1 LGLWPLF
8 IPLVIVKKKS
18 KKAHVPEIWAVGGG
32 KGGVGKSVICTLLAS
47 WLARMGHR
55 TILLDADLG
64 GANLHTL
71 LGVKIPPRT
80 LGDFL
85 AKKYDT
91 LEEICFQVEHNLR
104 LISGAS
110 EVLSLANPLY
120 VQKAKIIQHLF
131 KLDCDYVVLDLGAG
145 ASFNVLDFFLV
156 SHRQLTIL
164 TSQPTAIQ
172 NAYGFV
178 RNAVYRRLSQ
188 MVRSEPSL
196 KALVQTAMNPN
207 NEKGVEKIEDLLL
220 AMEKEEGPDVIAS
233 LRKELKRIRPVM
245 ITNMARKDTD
255 KIANRIVQVVSKKYL
270 KVHCADFGSVTY
282 DDQID
287 TLIRKMAP
295 LTTLDSSSEAL
306 TCIYNI
312 ASELLEKD
320 GH

>member
-1 LGLWPLF
+1 M
-8 IPLVIVKKKS
+8 
-18 KKAHVPEIWAVGGG
+18 PEIWAVGGG
-32 KGGVGKSVICTLLAS
+32 KGGVGKSVICTLIAS

-80 LGDFL
+80 LNDFL
-85 AKKYDT
+85 AKKYGH
-91 LEEICFQVEHNLR
+91 LEEICIQVDHNLR

-120 VQKAKIIQHLF
+120 VQKSKIIQHLSR
-131 KLDCDYVVLDLGAG
+131 LDCDYVILDLGAG

-156 SHRQLTIL
+156 SHRKLAVLTP
-164 TSQPTAIQ
+164 QPTAIQ

-188 MVRSEPSL
+188 MVSREPSL
-196 KALVQTAMNPN
+196 KKLVQAAMNPN
-207 NEKGVEKIEDLLL
+207 NEIKVKRIEDLFQ
-220 AMEKEEGPDVIAS
+220 AMEKEEGPGVVEP
-233 LRKELKRIRPVM
+233 LQKELDNIHPAM
-245 ITNMARKDTD
+245 ITNMAREEKD
-255 KIANRIVQVVSKKYL
+255 KNANRIVQVVSQKYL
-270 KVHCADFGSVTY
+270 KVRCADLGSVAY

-287 TLIRKMAP
+287 AVLRKMAP

-306 TCIYNI
+306 ACIYNI
-312 ASELLEKD
+312 AAELLEGNSENK
-320 GH
+320 H